1 MYIENPK
8 EFTNT
13 TNKFSKV
20 ERNKIKIQKSTIF
33 LYSSNDHTKNLINDS
48 SYNSIKKNKILRANQ
63 MEKHPMYL
71 DHKT

>member
-20 ERNKIKIQKSTIF
+20 ERNKIKIQKSTAF